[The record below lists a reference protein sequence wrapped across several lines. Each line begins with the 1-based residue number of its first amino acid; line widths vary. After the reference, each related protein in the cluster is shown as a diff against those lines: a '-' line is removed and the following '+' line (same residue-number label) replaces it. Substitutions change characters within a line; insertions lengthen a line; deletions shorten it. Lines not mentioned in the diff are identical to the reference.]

1 MRKYE
6 LALIVDPNL
15 DEQAFQATVDKIQGW
30 ITGAGGVVEKVD
42 VWGKRTLA
50 YPIRKQRE
58 GQYVFLKTQMD
69 GAFCAQLERNLRL
82 TEPVMRYLL
91 VREDD

>member
-15 DEQAFQATVDKIQGW
+15 DEQAFQATVDKVQGW
-30 ITGAGGVVEKVD
+30 ITEAGGVVEKVD
-42 VWGKRTLA
+42 VWGKRPLA

-69 GAFCAQLERNLRL
+69 AAFCARLERHLRL
-82 TEPVMRYLL
+82 TEPIMRFLL
-91 VREDD
+91 IRKEE

>member
-1 MRKYE
+1 MRNYE

-15 DEQAFQATVDKIQGW
+15 DEQAFQATVDKVQGW
-30 ITGAGGVVEKVD
+30 ITEAGGVVEKVD

-58 GQYVFLKTQMD
+58 GQYVFFKTQMD
-69 GAFCAQLERNLRL
+69 ATFCAQLERQLRL
-82 TEPVMRYLL
+82 TEPIMRFLL
-91 VREDD
+91 VREGE